1 MDLFTFEII
10 RHRLFSIVEEAII
23 TLKHVSGTIAST
35 EGQDIMVSLYDADG
49 SLATGGVGFL
59 HHLLPAAEACKLIV
73 DRFKG
78 DIHPGD
84 VFMVNDPYL
93 AALHTSDVFIVRPIY
108 CKDELVA
115 WTACFVHVYDIGGT
129 NVGGF
134 CVDARSVYDDGFFTR
149 GLKLVS
155 RGEFRL
161 DVVDTFIN
169 MTRVPEMVALDLAS
183 MIACTD
189 TAQQR
194 LIELMEKYGVAAVQT
209 VTRQLQET
217 SDRQLRA
224 RLRELPDG
232 RWQSRQYM
240 TIQDETYRIYL
251 TLTKKD
257 DTLEF
262 DFTGSSPQSKY
273 SINCSYLACVG
284 GLFAPLYP
292 LLCHDMVW
300 NDGLRRAIKVIAPE
314 GTVCNAPRPTPT
326 SCATVCA
333 IEAVNNVACHAIN
346 KMLLASDVYSA
357 TACANWH
364 GNLHACFV
372 FGKNNEGQD
381 LVGVMTET
389 LAGAM
394 GARSHS
400 DGVDMG
406 GQLPNPICRMSNVE
420 LTESLFPIRYLFRRR
435 LRDSAGA
442 GKYRGG
448 AGLEYAIVAHDAPYG
463 MDYVSVSKGVD
474 FPVSEGQEGGYPGA
488 PNSYTWFKSDGSD
501 RKRRFAQSCE
511 DMGEQGVSAVWGTY
525 PLRNDDILHVRSS
538 GGGGFGDPLT
548 RDPQAVLLD
557 VQEGLVSLEVARD
570 VFGTVFE
577 DDNNAHVDVTRTE
590 EARKAV
596 RDRRLSSAKRPLAAT
611 RLPRRKPGGPKAERL
626 SEALVSFQSGSGT
639 DVCCRECGETLGAG
653 DSPTWKTRVGAI
665 ERSARNI
672 GGAPY
677 TTGEKVV
684 IREFICSS
692 CGTMLEVETAHAD
705 DPHLLASTLQ
715 I

>member
-1 MDLFTFEII
+1 MDPFTFEII

-23 TLKHVSGTIAST
+23 TLKHVSGSIAST

-78 DIHPGD
+78 NIYPGD

-93 AALHTSDVFIVRPIY
+93 AALHTSDVFIVRPIHF
-108 CKDELVA
+108 KDELVA

-129 NVGGF
+129 NAGGF
-134 CVDARSVYDDGFFTR
+134 CVDARSVYDDGFYTR

-155 RGEFRL
+155 RGELRS
-161 DVVDTFIN
+161 DIVDTFIN

-194 LIELMEKYGVAAVQT
+194 LLELMEKYGVAAVQT
-209 VTRQLQET
+209 VTRELQET
-217 SDRQLRA
+217 SERQLRA

-240 TIQDETYRIYL
+240 TIEDETYRIYL

-262 DFTGSSPQSKY
+262 DFTGSSPQSRY

-300 NDGLRRAIKVIAPE
+300 NDGLRRPIKVIAPE
-314 GTVCNAPRPTPT
+314 GTVCNVSRPTPT

-346 KMLLASDVYSA
+346 KMLLASEKYSK
-357 TACANWH
+357 TACANWQ
-364 GNLHACFV
+364 GNLHALFL
-372 FGKNNEGQD
+372 FGKNDKGHD
-381 LVGVMTET
+381 LVGLMTES

-394 GARSHS
+394 GARPHS
-400 DGVDMG
+400 DGVDIG
-406 GQLPNPICRMSNVE
+406 GHLPNPVCRISNVE
-420 LTESLFPIRYLFRRR
+420 LTESMLPIRYLFRRR
-435 LRDSAGA
+435 LCDSAGA

-448 AGLEYAIVAHDAPYG
+448 TGLEYAIVAHAAPYG
-463 MDYVSVSKGVD
+463 LDYVSTSKGVE

-488 PNSYTWFKSDGSD
+488 PNSYTWFKSDGSN
-501 RKRRFAQSCE
+501 RNRLLAQSVE
-511 DMGEQGVSAVWGTY
+511 ELGEQSVSAVWGTY
-525 PLRNDDILHVRSS
+525 PLRNDDVLHVRLS

-548 RDPQAVLLD
+548 RDPQAVLRD
-557 VQEGLVSLEVARD
+557 VQNGLVSVEVARR
-570 VFGTVFE
+570 VFGIEFA
-577 DDNNAHVDVTRTE
+577 DDNARIDVARTAQ
-590 EARKAV
+590 ARTTA
-596 RDRRLSSAKRPLAAT
+596 RDRRLASAGKTPAAT
-611 RLPRRKPGGPKAERL
+611 RPQRHRLGDQKANRL
-626 SEALVSFQSGSGT
+626 SESLVSFPSGSST
-639 DVCCRECGETLGAG
+639 EVCCRECGEMLGIG
-653 DSPTWKTRVGAI
+653 DVPTWKTHGGSI
-665 ERSARNI
+665 ERSARLV
-672 GGAPY
+672 GGAPH

-684 IREFICSS
+684 IREFICFS